1 MEPVNCPLPTR
12 QARMIGMNPESLFTR
27 SRQSLWRAEPV
38 AGLR

>member
-1 MEPVNCPLPTR
+1 MEPVNCPPPIR
-12 QARMIGMNPESLFTR
+12 PVRMIGMNPEFLLTR